1 MTSLTSQTKVLH
13 FTITAIAMTLCFEA
27 FAAPPPPGIPKKNDC
42 QKNLVAVNV
51 FDIEFGNFDGTTA
64 GTITVTPSGARSTTG
79 PVLIGGTV
87 RPAAFDVSNSLANC
101 DYWPVRIQAQGVP
114 TDLTGPGTAMPSDV
128 YTYSPATPFTL
139 SATPGIPTRVS
150 VGASLTT
157 GAAQA
162 SGSYT
167 TAAPFNMRFSHVKP

>member
-1 MTSLTSQTKVLH
+1 MTSLSSQTKILH
-13 FTITAIAMTLCFEA
+13 FTITAIAMSLCFEA
-27 FAAPPPPGIPKKNDC
+27 FAARPPPGIPKKIDC

-64 GTITVTPSGARSTTG
+64 GTITVTPAGSRSTTG

-87 RPAAFDVSNSLANC
+87 NAAAFDVSNSLANC
-101 DYWPVRIQAQGVP
+101 DYWPVRVQAQAVP
-114 TDLTGPGTAMPSDV
+114 TDLTGPGAAMLSDV
-128 YTYSPATPFTL
+128 YTYSPATPFNL

-167 TAAPFNMRFSHVKP
+167 TAAPFKMRFSHVNP